1 MLDYLPDFLDG
12 LFNMLSDGNKE
23 IKNAAENAL
32 SQFLKEIRDAEVVEL
47 GPMISILVSH
57 CRSKEKSGRLTALA
71 WLTDF
76 ISIGGSKLLM
86 FYASVL
92 GSIMYCISDQEADI
106 QDAAKAANS
115 CLMELVKTSNEV
127 FEFKSLLI
135 IVTAEVL
142 SEHVSTRMTAL
153 SWIYMLHEKSPQDIN
168 KNIGEIL
175 PALLK
180 TLSDNSDEVVL
191 LNLQVLARISLDNTQ
206 FMRVLNAIVQLFLED
221 RMLLE
226 SRGAL
231 IIRKLCSLLDCTNI
245 YMTLATI
252 VLERTELDF
261 CSLFVQTLN
270 LILLTAP
277 ELAPLRIKLKDCF
290 QVASRTSDRQ
300 IFVLLFKSW
309 CHNSVATF
317 SLCLLAQVYD
327 LSSCLIQ
334 KFAQVDVTV
343 GFLMQIDKLVQLLE
357 SPIFI
362 NLRLQLLEVNSNYH
376 SDLLKSLYGLLM
388 LLPQSQAYKTLSD
401 RLATVSSLQ
410 LHMGVDRASRPTSNK
425 VSNGTSTIVEGV
437 EDEGHAKIDYNYLL
451 NKFEATQNKH
461 LEFRLSLIQRKS
473 LLVDASPE
481 VAGML
486 ASR

>member
-1 MLDYLPDFLDG
+1 MLNTVPDINMLDYLPDFLDG

-32 SQFLKEIRDAEVVEL
+32 LQFLKEIKEAEVVEL
-47 GPMISILVSH
+47 GPMINILVAH
-57 CRSKEKSGRLTALA
+57 CRSKDKSGRLTALA
-71 WLTDF
+71 WLRDF

-92 GSIMYCISDQEADI
+92 GSVMYCISDLEADI

-115 CLMELVKTSNEV
+115 SLMELVKTSTEV

-142 SEHVSTRMTAL
+142 SEHVSTRVTAL

-180 TLSDNSDEVVL
+180 TLSDNADEVVL
-191 LNLQVLARISLDNTQ
+191 INLQVMARISLDNTQ

-245 YMTLATI
+245 YVTLSTI
-252 VLERTELDF
+252 ILERNELDF

-290 QVASRTSDRQ
+290 QVAARTNDRQ
-300 IFVLLFKSW
+300 IFVLLFKAW
-309 CHNSVATF
+309 
-317 SLCLLAQVYD
+317 
-327 LSSCLIQ
+327 
-334 KFAQVDVTV
+334 
-343 GFLMQIDKLVQLLE
+343 
-357 SPIFI
+357 
-362 NLRLQLLEVNSNYH
+362 
-376 SDLLKSLYGLLM
+376 
-388 LLPQSQAYKTLSD
+388 
-401 RLATVSSLQ
+401 
-410 LHMGVDRASRPTSNK
+410 
-425 VSNGTSTIVEGV
+425 
-437 EDEGHAKIDYNYLL
+437 
-451 NKFEATQNKH
+451 
-461 LEFRLSLIQRKS
+461 
-473 LLVDASPE
+473 
-481 VAGML
+481 
-486 ASR
+486 